1 MLYDNAQL
9 AWVYLHAWQITRDDF
24 YRRITEQTL
33 DYVATEMTDPQ
44 GGFYSSED
52 ADSEG
57 VEGKFFVWTPEEIR
71 LALGHPERSAM
82 CLGAQSKDERAPIG
96 AESQAIQSGAPAES
110 KDAQLFIDAY
120 GVTERGNFEGKNIL
134 YVARDLDV
142 LAAMHNLS
150 IDEVETRLAA
160 ALRKLFEVRE
170 GRVKPARDEKVLTG
184 WNGLMLA
191 AFAESARALK
201 REDYRAVAER
211 NADFILHELRDGEG
225 RLRRSWKAGDVR
237 HMGYLEDYANL
248 IEGLLALY
256 ETTFDERW
264 FVAARELA
272 DTMLA
277 HFADAG
283 GGFFD
288 TSDDAEA
295 LVTRPKDL
303 QDNAVPSGNAM
314 AATVLLKLGA
324 FTGEGRYI
332 DASERALRMVQP
344 ALGSAP
350 TGFAQWLSALDFAL
364 GQPKEIAIV
373 GERADAQ
380 ELLDVVFG
388 EYHPNQV
395 VAYREAHADTVI
407 PLLQGREAIEGEA
420 TAYVCQNFACQMPVT
435 TADALKEKLNR

>member
-9 AWVYLHAWQITRDDF
+9 ARVYLHAWQITRDES
-24 YRRITEQTL
+24 YRRVAEETL
-33 DYVATEMTDPQ
+33 DYVAREMIDAR
-44 GGFYSSED
+44 GGFYSSQD

-71 LALGHPERSAM
+71 AALGEN
-82 CLGAQSKDERAPIG
+82 
-96 AESQAIQSGAPAES
+96 
-110 KDAQLFIDAY
+110 AQLFIDAY

-150 IDEVETRLAA
+150 DEEVEGRLAA
-160 ALRKLFEVRE
+160 ARRKLLEERE
-170 GRVKPARDEKVLTG
+170 GRVKPAWDEKVLTS

-191 AFAESARALK
+191 AFAEAARVLK
-201 REDYRAVAER
+201 RDDYRSVAER
-211 NADFILHELRDGEG
+211 NAEFILRELRGADG

-248 IEGLLALY
+248 VEGLMALY
-256 ETTFDERW
+256 ETTFDARR

-272 DTMLA
+272 DTMLE
-277 HFADAG
+277 HFADPG

-324 FTGEGRYI
+324 FTGEGRYE
-332 DASERALRMVQP
+332 DAAERALRMVQP

-350 TGFAQWLSALDFAL
+350 TGFAQWLCAIDFAL
-364 GQPKEIAIV
+364 GRPKEIAIV
-373 GERADAQ
+373 GESGAQ
-380 ELLDVVFG
+380 KLLDVVFG
-388 EYHPNQV
+388 EYRPNQV
-395 VAYREAHADTVI
+395 VAFAGDAEDAAI
-407 PLLQGREAIEGEA
+407 PLLAGRTPLNGRAA
-420 TAYVCQNFACQMPVT
+420 AYLCPNFVCELPVT
-435 TADALKEKLNR
+435 EPETLAAQLSG

>member
-9 AWVYLHAWQITRDDF
+9 ARVYLHAWQITRDES
-24 YRRITEQTL
+24 YRRVAEETL
-33 DYVATEMTDPQ
+33 DYVAREMIDAR
-44 GGFYSSED
+44 GGFYSSQD

-71 LALGHPERSAM
+71 AALGEN
-82 CLGAQSKDERAPIG
+82 
-96 AESQAIQSGAPAES
+96 
-110 KDAQLFIDAY
+110 AQLFIDAY

-150 IDEVETRLAA
+150 DEEVEGRLAA
-160 ALRKLFEVRE
+160 ARRKLLEERE
-170 GRVKPARDEKVLTG
+170 GRVKPAWDEKVLTG

-191 AFAESARALK
+191 AFAEAARVLK
-201 REDYRAVAER
+201 RDDYRSVAER
-211 NADFILHELRDGEG
+211 NAEFILRELRGADG

-248 IEGLLALY
+248 VEGLMALY
-256 ETTFDERW
+256 ETTFDARR

-272 DTMLA
+272 DTMLE
-277 HFADAG
+277 HFADPG

-324 FTGEGRYI
+324 FTGEGRYE
-332 DASERALRMVQP
+332 DAAERALRMVQP

-350 TGFAQWLSALDFAL
+350 TGFAQWLCALDFAL
-364 GQPKEIAIV
+364 GRPKEIAIV
-373 GERADAQ
+373 GESGAQ

-388 EYHPNQV
+388 EYRPNQV
-395 VAYREAHADTVI
+395 VTYARDGKDSPI
-407 PLLQGREAIEGEA
+407 PLLADRTPLDGQA
-420 TAYVCQNFACQMPVT
+420 TAYVCRNFVCQLPVT
-435 TADALKEKLNR
+435 GPDALAPQLNS